1 MADRTLRDIGR
12 RELSLTGSLVSDVLP
27 DYFKEDNPT
36 IVTFLEKYYN
46 TLDSDHD
53 FSTAGKQVFSQRQYV
68 ANGSGTDS
76 AVGLV
81 PYIWDSDRNF
91 GYQLQNL
98 PLLRDIQQT
107 DNENLTFIEDE
118 LLLGQNF
125 IEGTLDPNSIR
136 TGSELS
142 NNFYRSKGTKFGIE
156 RFFNLFH
163 PDVVD
168 PEIVYGKDL
177 VMKVGDEIGPESGK
191 YITDD
196 KIYQFWGLL
205 IRIGKS
211 TNEWMD
217 LYKLFAHPAGMYVAG
232 EVVIEG
238 KNADISFDE
247 MVTDSAVDNP
257 PTFEGRAFLAP
268 HAMLSASGII
278 GTTHKP
284 YDSEGSTPGGK
295 YRIDLDQSRVQYFTT
310 VGGTDSDANLLG
322 TLGYL
327 DNTFENLVN
336 VVRVN
341 SQTMDMDSDGRLTG
355 NLGKGVLRMSDGE
368 VTIDAD
374 DFKYYTDSA

>member
-211 TNEWMD
+211 TSEWMD

-295 YRIDLDQSRVQYFTT
+295 YRVDLDQSRVQYFTT

-355 NLGKGVLRMSDGE
+355 NLGKGVLRMSDGQ
-368 VTIDAD
+368 VTIDAG

>member
-211 TNEWMD
+211 TNECMD

-355 NLGKGVLRMSDGE
+355 NLGKGVLRMSDGQ
-368 VTIDAD
+368 VTIDAG

>member
-355 NLGKGVLRMSDGE
+355 NLGKGVLRMSDGQ
-368 VTIDAD
+368 VTIDAG

>member
-118 LLLGQNF
+118 LLLGQNY

-295 YRIDLDQSRVQYFTT
+295 YRVDLDQSRVQYFTT

-355 NLGKGVLRMSDGE
+355 NLGKGVLRMSDGQ
-368 VTIDAD
+368 VTIDAG